1 MGEFVVLLRAVNVGK
16 RQLKMAEARKVLED
30 NDFVDVQSHIQTGNF
45 LLSTSLRSVAKVE
58 EAVGA
63 ALSRHAGF
71 DIVAIARR
79 PVELPAL
86 VEAVD
91 AVPGQPGDETVRYV
105 MFCTAAP
112 SAARAA
118 ELEEWRADGER
129 AVVLGKDVLM
139 DFAVPFHLATLTGA
153 RIEKVLGVAGTA
165 RNMTVVRAMAQKW
178 GA

>member
-16 RQLKMAEARKVLED
+16 RQLKMAEAREVLQD
-30 NDFVDVQSHIQTGNF
+30 NDFVDVESHIQTGNF
-45 LLSTSLRSVAKVE
+45 LVSTPLRSVAAVE

-79 PVELPAL
+79 PAELPAL

-91 AVPGQPGDETVRYV
+91 AVPDQQGTSTVRYV
-105 MFCTAAP
+105 MFCAVAP
-112 SAARAA
+112 AAARAT

-139 DFAVPFHLATLTGA
+139 DFAVPFHQAKLTGA

-178 GA
+178 GS